1 VFLGTHSPRLDE
13 KGRLALPAKYR
24 ADLADGV
31 VVTKGQEGCLYVFTR
46 QEFVERAQALRTA
59 PLTSRTVRT
68 FSRMYGAEA
77 HDDVPDK
84 QGRITIPAQLR
95 TWAGLDR
102 DVCVVGAISRL
113 EIWEPQKW
121 ADYSLAQEPGFS
133 DHDEQ
138 EVVRE
143 LF

>member
-24 ADLADGV
+24 ADLAEGV
-31 VVTKGQEGCLYVFTR
+31 VVTKGQEACVYVFTR
-46 QEFVERAQALRTA
+46 QDFAERAQALRTA
-59 PLTSRTVRT
+59 PLSSKSVRT

-84 QGRITIPAQLR
+84 QGRVTIPAELR
-95 TWAGLDR
+95 DWAGLDR
-102 DVCVVGAISRL
+102 DVLVVGAISRL
-113 EIWEPQKW
+113 EIWNPQHW
-121 ADYSLAQEPGFS
+121 ADFMRENGPAFS
-133 DHDEQ
+133 DHDE